1 MKLISFEMNGQER
14 VGRLSPD
21 NRSVQPIRGAES
33 MLSLIEHWDGKLDLE
48 DSVPMS
54 EVRLLAPI
62 PKPCRDIICLGMN
75 YQKHADEAERVN
87 AAAYGRTAGYAV
99 YFSKGVYE
107 CTPDGAAIESH
118 SALTAQLDYEAEL
131 AVILGKTVRD
141 LTPGEVPGA
150 IFGYTV
156 INDVS
161 SRDVQTQHKQFFF
174 SKSLD
179 SFAPMGPCIVTADE
193 FEFPPVRTVWSRVNG
208 ELRQTGVTDQ
218 LLFSLTHI
226 LTELTAGMTLP
237 AGTIIATG
245 TPAGVGMGF
254 EPPRF
259 LRPGDVVECGIEGIG
274 TITNTVV

>member
-1 MKLISFEMNGQER
+1 MKLVSFEMNGLER

-21 NRSVQPIRGAES
+21 GKAVQPIRGADS

-48 DSVPMS
+48 DSVPTS

-62 PKPCRDIICLGMN
+62 PRPGRDIICLGMN
-75 YQKHADEAERVN
+75 YARHSAEMERKNADAFSKQ
-87 AAAYGRTAGYAV
+87 AGYAV

-107 CTPDGAAIESH
+107 CTPDGGAIESH
-118 SALTAQLDYEAEL
+118 PALTSQLDYEAEL
-131 AVILGKTVRD
+131 AVIVGRTVRD
-141 LTPGEVPGA
+141 LTPEQVPGA

-161 SRDVQTQHKQFFF
+161 TRDVQTQHKQFYFG
-174 SKSLD
+174 KSLD
-179 SFAPMGPCIVTADE
+179 TFAPMGPCIVTADE
-193 FEFPPVRTVWSRVNG
+193 FEFPPARTVWSRVNG
-208 ELRQTGVTDQ
+208 ELRQNAVTDQ
-218 LLFSLTHI
+218 LIFSLTHI
-226 LTELTAGMTLP
+226 LTELSSGMTLP

-254 EPPRF
+254 DPPRF
-259 LRPGDVVECGIEGIG
+259 LRPGDVVECGVEGIG